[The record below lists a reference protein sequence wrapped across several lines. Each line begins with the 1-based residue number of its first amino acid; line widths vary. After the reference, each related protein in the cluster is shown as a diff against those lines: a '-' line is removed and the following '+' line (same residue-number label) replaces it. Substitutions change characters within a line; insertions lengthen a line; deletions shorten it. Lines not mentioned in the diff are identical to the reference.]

1 MNEMF
6 ETARSLQSAG
16 RLEEA
21 EAAYRTLLDQSPDF
35 LKGWNNLGV
44 ILESTGRAE
53 EAVDAYEQAIRV
65 DASQA
70 MLHYNRGH
78 ALHLAGR
85 HDEAIKAYRHAL
97 ELNEGDGDT
106 HANLAMALHQTN
118 RAEEAVPHYQRA
130 LVLLGIDATLAAR
143 LGECLYVAGHV
154 KPAREAYARATSAD
168 PNHADAF
175 AGLARCDE
183 VLREFGSAL
192 RWYQRA
198 TRLDP
203 QETAAHEGAIRCAY
217 RLNRRD
223 ELDRAFAEWERVQPG
238 HPVAAH
244 MRAAMLGGPV
254 PERASADYV
263 ANVFDG
269 FSITFDETLQRL
281 RYRAPS
287 LIAHA
292 LRTRGT
298 DRSFDILDL
307 GCGTGLCGPL
317 LKPLARRLVGI
328 DLSSGMLT
336 KAKERGDY
344 DELILADIP
353 PFLMLHPAAYNA
365 IVAADT
371 LCYFGDLQE
380 VIAGS
385 FRAMQ
390 TNGLYIFTVERA
402 EDGEADESGFVL
414 RPHGRYAH
422 SESYVRRTLVDA
434 GFRVE
439 SVEDE
444 ILRHEGGV
452 PQHGWLVTASRPA

>member
-21 EAAYRTLLDQSPDF
+21 EAAYRSLLEQSPDF

-53 EAVDAYEQAIRV
+53 EAVDAYEQAIRI
-65 DASQA
+65 DTTQS

-85 HDEAIKAYRHAL
+85 HEDAIAAYRRAL
-97 ELNEGDGDT
+97 ELEEEDGDT
-106 HANLAMALHQTN
+106 HANLAMALHQIS
-118 RAEEAVPHYQRA
+118 RAEEAIPHYQRA
-130 LVLLGIDATLAAR
+130 LVLLGIDAALAAR
-143 LGECLYVAGHV
+143 LGECLYVAGHL

-168 PNHADAF
+168 PESAEAF

-183 VLREFGSAL
+183 VLREFASAL
-192 RWYQRA
+192 RWYKRA
-198 TRLDP
+198 ARLDP
-203 QETAAHEGAIRCAY
+203 QETAAHEGSIRCAY
-217 RLNRRD
+217 RLNLAD
-223 ELDRAFAEWERVQPG
+223 ELDHAFAEWERVQPG

-263 ANVFDG
+263 SNVFDG
-269 FSITFDETLQRL
+269 FSVTFDETLQRL

-292 LRTRGT
+292 IRTREP
-298 DRSFDILDL
+298 DRKLEILDL

-317 LKPLARRLVGI
+317 LKPHASRLVGI

-336 KAKERGDY
+336 KAKNRGDY

-353 PFLMLHPAAYNA
+353 AFLMLHPAAYDA

-371 LCYFGDLQE
+371 LCYFGDLRE
-380 VIAGS
+380 VVQGS
-385 FRAMQ
+385 SRALKPG
-390 TNGLYIFTVERA
+390 GLFVFTVERA
-402 EDGEADESGFVL
+402 EDGETEKSGFVL

-422 SESYVRRTLVDA
+422 GESYVRQVLADA
-434 GFRVE
+434 GFSTE
-439 SVEDE
+439 SIEDE
-444 ILRHEGGV
+444 VLRHEGGV
-452 PQHGWLVTASRPA
+452 PQHGWLVTALRET